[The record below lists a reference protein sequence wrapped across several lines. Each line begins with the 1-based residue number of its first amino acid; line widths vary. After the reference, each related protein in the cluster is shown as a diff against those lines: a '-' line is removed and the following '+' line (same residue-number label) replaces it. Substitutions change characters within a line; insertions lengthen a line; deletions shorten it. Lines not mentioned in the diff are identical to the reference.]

1 MRTPAVEQPVAS
13 LLRLSGWLLV
23 GGFLLNAVVT
33 MAFHPSGNEDDHA
46 EIFTE
51 YANSGGWIATHLGQ
65 FAGVTIAL
73 AGLLVL
79 YRALTTRGEVM
90 MLTRLAAAATI
101 ASGAVWAVLQGLD
114 GVGLKNAVDTWVA
127 SSETE
132 KADAFSNAE
141 TVRWLEWGFQS
152 YFRILLGLSLALFGV
167 AIILR
172 DLVPKWLGWVA
183 VIGGLM
189 FVTTGIDVGYNGLES
204 SFQDMVAPIS
214 QVALLVFA
222 LGILVTGARRRDQLA
237 TAR

>member
-1 MRTPAVEQPVAS
+1 MRPAVDRPVAS

-51 YANSGGWIATHLGQ
+51 YADSGGWIATHLGQ

-79 YRALTTRGEVM
+79 YRTLTIGGEGMV
-90 MLTRLAAAATI
+90 LARFAAAATI

-114 GVGLKNAVDTWVA
+114 GVALKNAVDTWVA
-127 SSETE
+127 SSGAE

-152 YFRILLGLSLALFGV
+152 YFRLLLGLGLALFGV
-167 AIILR
+167 AVILS
-172 DLVPKWLGWVA
+172 DPVPGWLGWVA
-183 VIGGLM
+183 VLGGLL
-189 FVTTGIDVGYNGLES
+189 FVATGIDVGYHGLES
-204 SFQDMVAPIS
+204 GFQDLAAPIS
-214 QVALLVFA
+214 QLALVVFA
-222 LGILVTGARRRDQLA
+222 LGILVTGTRGRDPLP